1 MDYATKVQFNNKPII
16 ICDLIRAKNIFIT
29 FAANFLSMQKLI
41 SYPISVIYYL
51 CFGFCLAIFHPIQW
65 VCFNVFGYQAHK
77 KSVDYLNF
85 FLVRCTNLVGT
96 TYKFENREL
105 IPTGVPI
112 IFVSNHQSM
121 YDIVAMIWY
130 LRRFHCKFVSKK
142 ELGSGIPSVS
152 YNLRHGGSVLIDR
165 KDPKQAIPA
174 IKGLSEYIEKN
185 NRAAV
190 IFPEGT
196 RSKTGKPKEFAQNGL
211 KILCKYAPSAY
222 VVPVS
227 INNSWKMVKFG
238 FFPVGLGNHLTFT
251 IHKPLAVKDY
261 DFTTIMEKS
270 EKAVV
275 EGVKI

>member
-1 MDYATKVQFNNKPII
+1 
-16 ICDLIRAKNIFIT
+16 
-29 FAANFLSMQKLI
+29 MQKLI

-51 CFGFCLAIFHPIQW
+51 CFVLTLVIFHPIQW
-65 VCFNVFGYQAHK
+65 ICFNVFGYQAHK
-77 KSVDYLNF
+77 KSVDYLNL
-85 FLVRCTNLVGT
+85 FLVLCTRLLGT
-96 TYKFENREL
+96 RYKFENVEN
-105 IPTGVPI
+105 IPKNVPL

-121 YDIVAMIWY
+121 YDIIAMIWF

-174 IKGLSEYIEKN
+174 IKGLSEYIEKYT
-185 NRAAV
+185 RTAV

-196 RSKTGKPKEFAQNGL
+196 RSKTGKPKEFAQSGL

-222 VVPVS
+222 VVPIS

-238 FFPVGLGNHLTFT
+238 FFPLGLGNRLTFT
-251 IHKPLAVKDY
+251 VHKPLAVSEF
-261 DFTTIMEKS
+261 DFAELMAKTES
-270 EKAVV
+270 EVV
-275 EGVKI
+275 KGIKF